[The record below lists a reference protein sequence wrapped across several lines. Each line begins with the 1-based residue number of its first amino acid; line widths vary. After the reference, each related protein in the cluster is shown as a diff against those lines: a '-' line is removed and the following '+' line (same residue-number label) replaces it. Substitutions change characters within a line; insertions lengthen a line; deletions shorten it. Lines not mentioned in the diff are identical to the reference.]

1 MQHGYFDDNARE
13 YVIDRVDVPVSW
25 TNYIGV
31 KDMCAVLNHT
41 AGGYLFHK
49 SPQYH
54 RITRFRPN
62 GVPLDRPGHYVY
74 LRDDENPDPACDSL
88 LPDFWSLSW
97 QPTAKP
103 LEHYCCRHGLS
114 YSTYMCDYGGIRA
127 SQTHFIP
134 LDDPIYLIDIELENI
149 SGKARNLSLF
159 TYAEFSYHHIV
170 FDNQNFQMSNYC
182 AGSSYENGV
191 IEYDLFYEPEGYQW
205 AAACFEP
212 NSFDCL
218 RDSFLGVYN
227 TESNPAAVQNGICSN
242 SFEKTGNHC
251 AALHKRIELAPGEK
265 KRFVFMI
272 GEGRREN
279 AYDLRAKYSKPETRD
294 AERARLAEYWRDKL
308 GALQIDTPHPGMNT
322 MLNTWTLY
330 QSEVNVIFSRF
341 ASFIEV
347 GGRTGLGYRDTA
359 QDAMCVPH
367 SNPGKCLSRIR
378 ELLQGLT
385 SRGWGLH
392 LFEPEWFL
400 PKEQKKTPV
409 RSPTVVPMPDTSDM
423 IREDLRDTCS
433 DDALW
438 LIAAICEYIKETG
451 ELSFLDEQIG
461 YADGGSGSVYE
472 HMTKIL
478 DFSAEQVGETGVC
491 KGLRADWNDCLNLGG
506 GESAMVSFLH
516 AWALEYFVELCGFLG
531 KREDGARYQGMLE
544 KVRATCERE
553 LWDGK
558 WYIRG
563 ITKSGMKIGTQESD
577 EGKVHMESNT
587 WAVISGVAERSRA
600 VSCMDAVNA
609 YLYTPWGL
617 MLNAP
622 SFTVPNDDIG
632 YMTRVYPGVKEN
644 GAIFSHP
651 NPWAWVAEA
660 KLGRGGRAMKFYDAL
675 LPYHQNDKI
684 EIRQSEPYMYC
695 QFVMG
700 REHTAHGRAR
710 HPWMTG
716 TGGWAYFAATHYML
730 GLRPDYDRL
739 VIDPCLPGDWPGF
752 TAVRRW
758 RGATYNIEVF
768 NPGGVEKGVR
778 HVTLNGSKVDAVPVC
793 PPGSVNRVIVEMGG
807 V

>member
-1 MQHGYFDDNARE
+1 MQYGHFDDKARE
-13 YVIDRVDVPVSW
+13 YVIDRVDLPVSW

-31 KDMCAVLNHT
+31 NDMCAVLNHT

-74 LRDDENPDPACDSL
+74 LRDDDSG
-88 LPDFWSLSW
+88 DFWSLSW

-103 LEHYCCRHGLS
+103 KERYSCRHGLS
-114 YSTYMCDYGGIRA
+114 YSTYFCDYGGVRA
-127 SQTHFIP
+127 SQTNFIP
-134 LDDPIYLIDIELENI
+134 LDDPVYLIDVILENTSDKERRLGI
-149 SGKARNLSLF
+149 FN
-159 TYAEFSYHHIV
+159 YAEFSYHHIDS
-170 FDNQNFQMSNYC
+170 DNQNFQMSNYC
-182 AGSSYENGV
+182 AGSSYKDGV
-191 IEYDLFYEPEGYQW
+191 IEYDLFYEPDGYQW

-212 NSFDCL
+212 DSFDCL
-218 RDSFLGVYN
+218 RDSFIGVYD
-227 TESNPAAVQNGICSN
+227 TESSPQALRAGKCSG

-251 AALHKRIELAPGEK
+251 AALHKKITLAPGEK
-265 KRFVFMI
+265 KRLVFMI
-272 GEGRREN
+272 GEGRR
-279 AYDLRAKYSKPETRD
+279 ADCGALRAKYSKPEARD
-294 AERARLAEYWRDKL
+294 AARAALAAYWNDKL
-308 GALQIDTPHPGMNT
+308 EALQIDTPHAGMNA
-322 MLNTWTLY
+322 MLNIWTLY
-330 QSEVNVIFSRF
+330 QSEINVKFSRF

-385 SRGWGLH
+385 SRGWGVH
-392 LFEPEWFL
+392 LFQPEWFS
-400 PKEQKKTPV
+400 PQSDKKTPAK
-409 RSPTVVPMPDTSDM
+409 SPTVIPVPSVDDLF
-423 IREDLRDTCS
+423 REDLRDTCS

-438 LIAAICEYIKETG
+438 LIASICEYIKETG
-451 ELSFLDEQIG
+451 ELSLLDESIG
-461 YADGGSGSVYE
+461 YADGGSGSVWE

-478 DFSAEQVGETGVC
+478 DFSAEQVGSTGVC

-516 AWALEYFVELCGFLG
+516 AWALEYFVELCAHLG
-531 KREDGARYQGMLE
+531 KAADEAKYRLMLE
-544 KVRATCERE
+544 GVRATCEKE

-563 ITKSGMKIGTQESD
+563 ITKNGLKIGTGKSA

-587 WAVISGVAERSRA
+587 WAVISGVAEKSRA
-600 VSCMDAVNA
+600 LSCMDAVDE
-609 YLYTPWGL
+609 YLYTPYGL

-622 SFTVPNDDIG
+622 SFTVPDDDIG

-660 KLGRGGRAMKFYDAL
+660 KLGRGGRAMKFYDAI
-675 LPYHQNDKI
+675 LPYRQNDQI
-684 EIRQSEPYMYC
+684 EVRQSEPYMYC

-700 REHTAHGRAR
+700 KDHTAHGRAR

-716 TGGWAYFAATHYML
+716 SGGWAYFAATHYML
-730 GLRPDYDRL
+730 GLRPGYDGF
-739 VIDPCLPGDWPGF
+739 VVEPCIPADWKGF
-752 TAVRRW
+752 SAVRRW
-758 RGATYNIEVF
+758 RGATYKIEVR
-768 NPGGVEKGVR
+768 NPSGVENGVKR
-778 HVTLNGSKVDAVPVC
+778 ITVNGAEAKAVPVC
-793 PPGSVNRVIVEMGG
+793 PAGSVNEVIVEMG
-807 V
+807 